1 MGLFTYYVSR
11 ERGGVSQ
18 KMTIADEGGRG
29 GGKPKDDDCWR
40 GSEIVQ
46 IMEFKG
52 AKYVEKEDN
61 LTIYVKAKQ

>member
-1 MGLFTYYVSR
+1 
-11 ERGGVSQ
+11 
-18 KMTIADEGGRG
+18 MTIADEGGI
-29 GGKPKDDDCWR
+29 
-40 GSEIVQ
+40 GSEFFLLQ

>member
-1 MGLFTYYVSR
+1 MSAA
-11 ERGGVSQ
+11 GG
-18 KMTIADEGGRG
+18 GG

-40 GSEIVQ
+40 RGVGSEFFQ